1 MSDNLTRETRA
12 RNADREAT
20 CAVLDSA
27 FADGQLTATEHA
39 ELTELATVAITLG
52 DLEELTSDIQTEA
65 SLPVLHAK
73 AATDRRWIAVVIIAL
88 SVASGI
94 GFGIAR
100 MASDSTAVSTFS
112 TAEPKL
118 HTVSGLTAM
127 FRAIETKFGSGL
139 VDEMIIYPT
148 YARVTRPDPAAPRKS
163 LDSRYDGELVETSSV
178 GTREPGLVQI
188 DVAELDPRVV
198 IALLDGAGSTTA
210 VQNPSTLYA
219 VVDQTE
225 TEPTIQIHAGND
237 LGESGHLT
245 AALDGEIMSI
255 YPFKP

>member
-12 RNADREAT
+12 RNVDREAA

-73 AATDRRWIAVVIIAL
+73 AATDRRWIGVVIIAL

-112 TAEPKL
+112 TAEPQL

-127 FRAIETKFGSGL
+127 FRAIEAEYGSGL
-139 VDEMIIYPT
+139 VDEMVIYPD
-148 YARVTRPDPAAPRKS
+148 YARVTRADPAAPLKS
-163 LDSRYDGELVETSSV
+163 LDSYYRGELEDTGPGS
-178 GTREPGLVQI
+178 TREADLTQI
-188 DVAELDPRVV
+188 DLTQLDPRIVV
-198 IALLDGAGSTTA
+198 ALLDGAGATTS
-210 VQNPSTLYA
+210 VSNPTTLYA
-219 VVDQTE
+219 IVDHTE
-225 TEPTIQIHAGND
+225 SEPSIQIHATND
-237 LGESGHLT
+237 LDESGSLT

-255 YPFKP
+255 YPFTP